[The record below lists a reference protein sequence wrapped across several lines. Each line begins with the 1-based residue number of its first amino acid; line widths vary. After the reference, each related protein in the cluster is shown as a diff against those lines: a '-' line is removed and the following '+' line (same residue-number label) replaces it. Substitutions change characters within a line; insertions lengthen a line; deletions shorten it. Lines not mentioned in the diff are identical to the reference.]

1 MMFRGIIAAVIGCFS
16 LCAIARAQEVVASTS
31 AVADS
36 EGMSRGLDF
45 SEVVVPIA
53 SVKLRPSVKMGLTGN
68 LSPSLHVGAGFGSGF
83 CLDAECRFIA
93 TNYHVA
99 MLAEARKIK
108 GEKVVH
114 RYLGTGPKDNGATP
128 NFLPGYGVLP
138 YAVDR
143 DLAILEVERPL
154 RRHHG
159 AAYSL
164 DELEAGQEVDIYGY
178 PNVSI
183 NPKRKLTKIPA
194 TFRAPT
200 TSGLLAFAY
209 ETTAGRPLNIHGASG
224 GIVVDRKSG
233 RVVGVLSGTSD
244 GMALAVPV
252 QNLVDFVSK
261 AQPFLAQRLF
271 PLTATTVVSPVPG
284 DLYAKFVPPR
294 ASVLA
299 RRPEEPQ
306 EVVLLRQKAE
316 ALADGMRNFIA
327 VQSFAWG
334 SGNQDPRAEAEYEV
348 QVIDGSQRFREY
360 PDGKKEL
367 EQPPYPHLSGWVL
380 PSDQWSTLPKM
391 VGTEYRLKIRQAA
404 DAVVRNKRFKVFQ
417 YYASAEDN
425 LCPFAPVEDFGFFS
439 VTKTV
444 AVACYGEVW
453 TDEGTNIVR
462 ISENLDLS
470 EKRKDYR
477 GWESYQ
483 VVLTYGWVQRTK
495 ENSWLVPLTIFTEA
509 REKKHVYWCRGHF
522 TGYQMFDARARL
534 LSN

>member
-1 MMFRGIIAAVIGCFS
+1 
-16 LCAIARAQEVVASTS
+16 
-31 AVADS
+31 
-36 EGMSRGLDF
+36 
-45 SEVVVPIA
+45 
-53 SVKLRPSVKMGLTGN
+53 
-68 LSPSLHVGAGFGSGF
+68 
-83 CLDAECRFIA
+83 
-93 TNYHVA
+93 
-99 MLAEARKIK
+99 
-108 GEKVVH
+108 
-114 RYLGTGPKDNGATP
+114 
-128 NFLPGYGVLP
+128 
-138 YAVDR
+138 
-143 DLAILEVERPL
+143 
-154 RRHHG
+154 
-159 AAYSL
+159 
-164 DELEAGQEVDIYGY
+164 
-178 PNVSI
+178 
-183 NPKRKLTKIPA
+183 
-194 TFRAPT
+194 
-200 TSGLLAFAY
+200 
-209 ETTAGRPLNIHGASG
+209 
-224 GIVVDRKSG
+224 
-233 RVVGVLSGTSD
+233 
-244 GMALAVPV
+244 
-252 QNLVDFVSK
+252 
-261 AQPFLAQRLF
+261 
-271 PLTATTVVSPVPG
+271 
-284 DLYAKFVPPR
+284 
-294 ASVLA
+294 
-299 RRPEEPQ
+299 
-306 EVVLLRQKAE
+306 AE

-483 VVLTYGWVQRTK
+483 IVLTYGWVQRTK

-509 REKKHVYWCRGHF
+509 REKKHVYWCRGQF